1 MARYWS
7 RTAWK
12 PTVSSCSASAVCARP
27 TNVRRSW
34 TQRRNPQGRPARPGV
49 FHRPD
54 QQPPHPPCLPER
66 RAALRRL
73 VRGPRHRSAHRRAG
87 LPRRRLHQGSAS
99 TGGYNFTIAE
109 DRDDENDI
117 LALVERASRPEQ
129 YKQRRQAII
138 QSYVDAVREAR
149 QSGAQLLHSHF
160 GPDDFDLVLDLYP
173 EALERWLEGMNPPTN
188 EFRRRVRLAEGFFVG
203 LCEAVLKRDPSRGIP
218 LWRALR
224 GCLVTRFI
232 GSTGIDR
239 MQYAPFAAPDGSEAD
254 ALLDDLYA
262 LDEARTDEDLLDI
275 VVAARASNRVDWLR
289 RMVSLDENS
298 PCPAHR
304 RRAAYIRPLLA
315 RPDIA
320 GDAAWPSAEPVG
332 GYREIRDHSWIMGQ
346 REAFAA
352 HWLRK
357 FAEADTSE
365 AAHASWL
372 LFMACSDRRVR
383 TWMSEDYARYAGN
396 GRPIEAQKQRFVEQQ
411 RHRLKRAIT
420 ENEKSLK
427 KHFTGQRITEA
438 LLPWRAG

>member
-1 MARYWS
+1 M
-7 RTAWK
+7 
-12 PTVSSCSASAVCARP
+12 
-27 TNVRRSW
+27 
-34 TQRRNPQGRPARPGV
+34 
-49 FHRPD
+49 
-54 QQPPHPPCLPER
+54 
-66 RAALRRL
+66 
-73 VRGPRHRSAHRRAG
+73 
-87 LPRRRLHQGSAS
+87 
-99 TGGYNFTIAE
+99 
-109 DRDDENDI
+109 
-117 LALVERASRPEQ
+117 
-129 YKQRRQAII
+129 
-138 QSYVDAVREAR
+138 
-149 QSGAQLLHSHF
+149 
-160 GPDDFDLVLDLYP
+160 
-173 EALERWLEGMNPPTN
+173 
-188 EFRRRVRLAEGFFVG
+188 
-203 LCEAVLKRDPSRGIP
+203 
-218 LWRALR
+218 
-224 GCLVTRFI
+224 TRFI

-262 LDEARTDEDLLDI
+262 LDKARTDEDLLDI
-275 VVAARASNRVDWLR
+275 VVAARASDRVDWLR

-304 RRAAYIRPLLA
+304 RRAAYIFPLLA

-332 GYREIRDHSWIMGQ
+332 EYREIRDHSWIMGQ

-357 FAEADTSE
+357 FAEADTPE

-372 LFMACSDRRVR
+372 LYMACSDRRVR

-411 RHRLKRAIT
+411 RHHLKRAIT